1 MSQEEREA
9 MIETLSVMLFKDK
22 KYFENMSDREVCQ
35 AYDRMMKID

>member
-22 KYFENMSDREVCQ
+22 KYFEKMGDRELCE
-35 AYDRMMKID
+35 AYDRMMKIL